1 MSNVLVLKSSI
12 PATYSQS
19 NQLADFFVE
28 QWSNA
33 HSGDTITVRDLAA
46 QPIPVLDGELV
57 GALRPSDAPL
67 TPRQQEALALS
78 DELIAELQ
86 ANDVIVIAAPMYN
99 FNIPTQLKNY
109 FDLVARAGVT
119 FRYTENGPEGPVKN
133 KRAVILTS
141 RGGIHKGTPT
151 DPVEPYL
158 RLFSGF
164 IGITDVE
171 FVFAEGIAYGPEVA
185 TKAGRRQGSPVSGG
199 CCLRPCA
206 GCPCRTRRTSCQTCT
221 TLIIIIYPYL
231 LARQT
236 ALFFFCSH
244 WPLMPRTYSP
254 LCARVTSFCPAMRAT
269 SSTAMWLP
277 SATS

>member
-119 FRYTENGPEGPVKN
+119 FRYTENGPEGTVKN

-151 DPVEPYL
+151 DTVEPYL
-158 RLFSGF
+158 RLFPGF

-185 TKAGRRQGSPVSGG
+185 TKARKTPRQP
-199 CCLRPCA
+199 CLRWLLPKTLRRVPPA
-206 GCPCRTRRTSCQTCT
+206 GQD
-221 TLIIIIYPYL
+221 
-231 LARQT
+231 AR
-236 ALFFFCSH
+236 
-244 WPLMPRTYSP
+244 P
-254 LCARVTSFCPAMRAT
+254 VKPA
-269 SSTAMWLP
+269 LP
-277 SATS
+277 S